1 MHGKYI
7 TMSISLSVMYIQNNM
22 VLHFQFSFESS
33 SYRNNPFALIIL
45 KPLLRHSSEIEPN
58 TSAG

>member
-7 TMSISLSVMYIQNNM
+7 TKSISRSVMYIQNNM

-33 SYRNNPFALIIL
+33 SYRENRCFNNPINFI
-45 KPLLRHSSEIEPN
+45 K
-58 TSAG
+58 GFF